1 MKCVKIQKT
10 KPGNQARGV
19 PRNENL
25 MSNSTT
31 ADIASAKSTLSTL
44 ESTLLYFTLHFNNFT

>member
-44 ESTLLYFTLHFNNFT
+44 ESTLLYFTL